1 MKAEGEAGC
10 RSALDFSMSLFFVKF
25 ALMKKLAI
33 LSFIASLFFGA
44 CSFSAAT
51 GSEKSSSQAAK
62 KKVSY
67 DKALDYA
74 KVPAGTP
81 EQIVE
86 YEGFRV
92 SFNKD
97 NRTAN
102 WVAWELLGSETNGM
116 EKRSDDFWCDTSVEG
131 CPDIP
136 DYKKSGFDRGH
147 LCPAADQKWSPVAMH
162 DCFSFANMAPQ
173 DHSLN
178 SGAWQ
183 TLEKKERLWAQ
194 RDSAIVIIAGPIY
207 QPSDKNYIGSG
218 VRVPSAF
225 YKVIIAPY
233 LDEPRGIGFIYPNMS
248 SPGNMKDYSMTI
260 DEVEKI
266 TGIDFFPNLPDEIE
280 NKIESVASFN
290 EWDRR

>member
-1 MKAEGEAGC
+1 
-10 RSALDFSMSLFFVKF
+10 
-25 ALMKKLAI
+25 MKKFLLI
-33 LSFIASLFFGA
+33 LSLALIVVGVA
-44 CSFSAAT
+44 CNFVVS
-51 GSEKSSSQAAK
+51 SEKSSGPVRTTDATG
-62 KKVSY
+62 
-67 DKALDYA
+67 LDFA
-74 KVPAGTP
+74 RVAPGTP

-97 NRTAN
+97 NRTPN
-102 WVAWELLGSETNGM
+102 WVAWELLESETDGPFS
-116 EKRSDDFWCDTSVEG
+116 RSDNFWCDPSVVG

-136 DYKKSGFDRGH
+136 DYKRSGYDRGH
-147 LCPAADQKWSPVAMH
+147 LCPAADQKWSEKAMS

-183 TLEKKERLWAQ
+183 TLEKKERLWAN

-207 QPSDKNYIGSG
+207 ESKTPKTIGDG
-218 VRVPSAF
+218 VKVPDAF
-225 YKVIIAPY
+225 FKVIIAPY
-233 LDEPRGIGFIYPNMS
+233 LENPRGIGFVYPNMS

-266 TGIDFFPNLPDEIE
+266 TGIDFFYNLPDDIE
-280 NKIESVASFN
+280 NQIESVASFK
-290 EWDRR
+290 EWDRRY